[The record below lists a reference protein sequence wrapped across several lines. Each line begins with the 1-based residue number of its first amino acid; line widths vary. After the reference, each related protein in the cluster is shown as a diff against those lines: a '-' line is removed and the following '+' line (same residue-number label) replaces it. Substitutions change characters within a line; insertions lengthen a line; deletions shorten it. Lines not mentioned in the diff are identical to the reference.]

1 MINDLNIIE
10 KRQEI
15 LRVVAFYDIFDY
27 PLTILE
33 IKNQLNIDSSLIEIE
48 DILTKEIINSKIS
61 LVNGLYFLKGRDNI
75 ISIRRQRYNYSLKK
89 IKIARF
95 FAKIFSQ
102 LPFVLAIY
110 TCRSSSVYNFKKES
124 DIDFFI
130 ITKDKRIWLS
140 RLFLAGLTK
149 LLNKRPNK
157 KTKKDKICLSF
168 YVSEN
173 NLDLSA
179 LKVKDGDPDF
189 EFWEKNL
196 LLLYNKNN
204 IHQKFLNI
212 NNLNKQFKN
221 NKIVLN
227 ERTNKF
233 GLFSKILGSLE
244 KMSFKFQ
251 LKIMPRYL
259 QLAVSDQGNVKGV
272 IFNENIIKLHL
283 RDPRLKIKELY
294 EEKIK
299 RLS

>member
-1 MINDLNIIE
+1 MTNDLNIIE

-15 LRVVAFYDIFDY
+15 LKVIVFYDIFDA

-33 IKNQLNIDSSLIEIE
+33 IRNQLSIDISLIEIE
-48 DILTKEIINSKIS
+48 DVLNKEIINSQIS
-61 LVNGLYFLKGRDNI
+61 LDNGLYFLKGRDSI
-75 ISIRRQRYNYSLKK
+75 VSIRRQRYNYSLKK
-89 IKIARF
+89 IKIAKF

-102 LPFVLAIY
+102 FPFVLAIY
-110 TCRSSSVYNFKKES
+110 TCRSSSVYNFRKES

-130 ITKDKRIWLS
+130 ITKDRRIWLS

-149 LLNKRPNK
+149 VLNKRPNK

-168 YVSEN
+168 YISES
-173 NLDLSA
+173 NLDLSS

-204 IHQKFLNI
+204 THQNFLKA
-212 NNLNKQFKN
+212 NNLAKGFSDNEAVIDQRLNKS
-221 NKIVLN
+221 
-227 ERTNKF
+227 
-233 GLFSKILGSLE
+233 GLFFKILDILE
-244 KMSFKFQ
+244 NLSFKLQ
-251 LKIMPRYL
+251 LKIMPQYL
-259 QLAVSDQGNVKGV
+259 RLAASDQLNVKGV

-283 RDPRLKIKELY
+283 LDPRLRIKELY

-299 RLS
+299 RFF

>member
-15 LRVVAFYDIFDY
+15 LRVIAFYDIFDA

-33 IKNQLNIDSSLIEIE
+33 IKNQLNIDVSLMEIE
-48 DILTKEIINSKIS
+48 DILNKEILDSQIS
-61 LVNGLYFLKGRDNI
+61 LANGWYFLKGRGDI

-102 LPFVLAIY
+102 LPFVLVIY
-110 TCRSSSVYNFKKES
+110 TCRSSSVYNFRKES

-149 LLNKRPNK
+149 FLNKRPNK

-173 NLDLSA
+173 NLDLSS

-189 EFWEKNL
+189 EFWQKNL
-196 LLLYNKNN
+196 LLLYNRNN
-204 IHQKFLNI
+204 THQKFLNI
-212 NNLNKQFKN
+212 NNLNKQFKD
-221 NKIVLN
+221 NKVVLN
-227 ERTNKF
+227 EGTNKS
-233 GLFSKILGSLE
+233 GLFSKILDSLE

-251 LKIMPRYL
+251 LKIMPPYL
-259 QLAVSDQGNVKGV
+259 QLAVNDQGNVKGV